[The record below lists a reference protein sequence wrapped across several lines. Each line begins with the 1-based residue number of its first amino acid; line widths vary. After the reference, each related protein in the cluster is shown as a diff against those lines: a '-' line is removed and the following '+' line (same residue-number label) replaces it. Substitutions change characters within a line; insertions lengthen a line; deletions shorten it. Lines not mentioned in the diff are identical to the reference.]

1 MLLVLLL
8 ALSVYH
14 QPSHPPTIPST
25 NHLIHQPFYSPT
37 IPSTNHPIHQPSHPP
52 TILSTNHPIHQPSHP
67 PTIPSTNHTIHQ
79 PYHPPTSPSTYH
91 SIKPT
96 QTILLNL
103 PHHPFSTNPST
114 NHSIL
119 HGESQ
124 LVLEMGPL
132 NEHFHHR
139 RTRHHR
145 QTHARMTFHSLEK
158 EERGEEVLDG
168 KRIFWMEWI
177 KEYVRRMKKKRIK

>member
-1 MLLVLLL
+1 MLLLVLWDLLLVLIFLCRWSGGVFMLLVLLL

-25 NHLIHQPFYSPT
+25 NHLIHQP
-37 IPSTNHPIHQPSHPP
+37 
-52 TILSTNHPIHQPSHP
+52 SHP
-67 PTIPSTNHTIHQ
+67 PTIPSTNHPIHQ

-158 EERGEEVLDG
+158 EE
-168 KRIFWMEWI
+168 
-177 KEYVRRMKKKRIK
+177 